1 MTVVGG
7 DRELIIDCHTHIAQQ
22 MTGFWQPR
30 RYGRV
35 FDQGAEGQAFPPSF
49 DPVASPAEVL
59 VGYMD
64 WAGIDR
70 AFLVQ
75 HHMYGDQNQ
84 TVLDA
89 VRRWPDRFVGFAY
102 LGAFDQPDTPDLLE
116 RLIDM
121 GMTGSRSSSSPRSG
135 CARPSDSTATSR
147 CECGSVWTSLAGR
160 GSSTST
166 RRPPKTLVGLRT
178 ALGSLKRSRFVICHI
193 GWPATAG
200 WQERALLAKHPR
212 GWVDLASLP
221 HILGPDAEYPWPG
234 AQEHVRWAVEQ
245 FGADRVMWGTDYPG
259 ALNVGTYRQQV
270 DYIRRHCDFLSA
282 DQKALVLGGAAEG
295 LLAGSRLS
303 S

>member
-1 MTVVGG
+1 
-7 DRELIIDCHTHIAQQ
+7 LIIDCHTHIAQQ
-22 MTGFWQPR
+22 MTGFWRPR

-35 FDQGAEGQAFPPSF
+35 FDQGAERQAFPPSF

-64 WAGIDR
+64 WANVDR

-121 GMTGSRSSSSPRSG
+121 GMTGLKVELQSTQRL
-135 CARPSDSTATSR
+135 RPTFRFDGDLEMRVWERLDQIGRPWILDINEATA
-147 CECGSVWTSLAGR
+147 ED
-160 GSSTST
+160 
-166 RRPPKTLVGLRT
+166 LVRLRT
-178 ALGSLKRSRFVICHI
+178 ALESLKRSRFVICHI
-193 GWPATAG
+193 GWPATTG
-200 WQERALLAKHPR
+200 WQERALVAKHPR
-212 GWVDLASLP
+212 GWADLASLP
-221 HILGPDAEYPWPG
+221 HTEGPEAEYPWPG
-234 AQEHVRWAVEQ
+234 AQANVRWAVEQ

-259 ALNVGTYRQQV
+259 ALNAGTYRQHV

-282 DQKALVLGGAAEG
+282 DQKALLLGGAAEG
-295 LLAGSRLS
+295 LLAGL
-303 S
+303 

>member
-1 MTVVGG
+1 VIV
-7 DRELIIDCHTHIAQQ
+7 DCHTHIARQ

-35 FDQGAEGQAFPPSF
+35 FDKGAERQAFPPSF

-64 WAGIDR
+64 WAGIGR

-75 HHMYGDQNQ
+75 HHLYGDQNQ

-89 VRRWPDRFVGFAY
+89 VRRWPDRCVGFAY

-116 RLIDM
+116 RLIDT
-121 GMTGSRSSSSPRSG
+121 GMTGLKVELASTLRL
-135 CARPSDSTATSR
+135 RPSFRFDGDLEMRVWERLDQLGRPWILDVNDATADEVARLTI
-147 CECGSVWTSLAGR
+147 
-160 GSSTST
+160 
-166 RRPPKTLVGLRT
+166 
-178 ALGSLKRSRFVICHI
+178 ALGSLTRSRFVICHV

-200 WQERALLAKHPR
+200 WRERALLAKHPR

-221 HILGPDAEYPWPG
+221 QTQGPEAEYPWPG
-234 AQEHVRWAVEQ
+234 AQEHVKWAVEQ

-259 ALNVGTYRQQV
+259 ALNHGTYRQHI
-270 DYIRRHCDFLSA
+270 DYIRRHCDFLSTE
-282 DQKALVLGGAAEG
+282 QKALVLGGAAEG
-295 LLAGSRLS
+295 LLAGL
-303 S
+303 